1 MKYVAVRHKPTH
13 TNCFWFT
20 VPEELEDR
28 VYVGAD
34 VLCDT
39 RKGHSTGNIASIL
52 DGVSQRDA
60 EKIIGEHFPL
70 KKLIAV
76 SADYDVNEIHI
87 PYNIASSNPRPGKIA
102 QRMTEFYGTG
112 RFNTAVIFSPDGELR
127 DGYTAYLV
135 AKMFGHDT
143 LRGFCVAD

>member
-13 TNCFWFT
+13 ANVFWFA
-20 VPEELEDR
+20 VPDELDGIVR
-28 VYVGAD
+28 VGAD
-34 VLCDT
+34 VICST
-39 RKGHSTGNIASIL
+39 RRGDSTGVIASIL
-52 DGVSQRDA
+52 DGVSQEDA

-70 KKLIAV
+70 KELIAV
-76 SADYDVNEIHI
+76 STDYDIGEIHI
-87 PYNIASSNPRPGKIA
+87 PYNIASSNPNPEKIA

-112 RFNTAVIFSPDGELR
+112 RFNTAVLFSPDGNLR

-143 LRGFCVAD
+143 LRGFCVSD